1 MSPLIL
7 PPYIQAC
14 IAASVALAKSLV
26 IYTVD
31 IEIPIKN
38 EKWPLNLSY
47 GSIILKIVLWAHFT
61 ITHAVLSQST
71 DILKTTYSG
80 TPYWSSQID
89 SFTLC
94 RRHWRNLRT
103 ATWRWSRW
111 QSMNPVRTSWS
122 SARSTTGSK
131 QSFLTIR
138 YSAHHFPLVMPFHS
152 FDSFPTN
159 HDFALSLFQSFH
171 SKRAS
176 NFQTKH
182 SKGWQN
188 SIRHN
193 LSLNECFVK
202 VELFYHWFFCCSS
215 LQFMKI

>member
-1 MSPLIL
+1 
-7 PPYIQAC
+7 
-14 IAASVALAKSLV
+14 
-26 IYTVD
+26 
-31 IEIPIKN
+31 
-38 EKWPLNLSY
+38 
-47 GSIILKIVLWAHFT
+47 
-61 ITHAVLSQST
+61 
-71 DILKTTYSG
+71 
-80 TPYWSSQID
+80 
-89 SFTLC
+89 
-94 RRHWRNLRT
+94 
-103 ATWRWSRW
+103 
-111 QSMNPVRTSWS
+111 MNPARTSWS

-202 VELFYHWFFCCSS
+202 VNFFTIGSFVDDEDLDNIHISTFSDPKWGGNWEEGELLVRRLGFINIMMMITMMAMVIMVMMTMIMMIMIGYTSSTWSWQLCPHDYFWLKEESRASNPLHW
-215 LQFMKI
+215 